1 MANLISQDFVF
12 SQSNLNTFDYCR
24 RRFYLR
30 YIKQLIWPAQLVSDQ
45 QYTLDRDAGLRFHRL
60 VHQYFLSFDTDLLR
74 KVAETDPDPNIAV
87 WFDTFLSSQM
97 SRLEG
102 KLFPEAQYTT
112 TIAGHSLI
120 AKVDLLQ
127 IDSGKVNIYD
137 WKTSKQLPKR
147 HTLQKNL
154 QSKVYPLVIS
164 HVFNKDKN
172 GPNIGT
178 LTMLY
183 WEANFPEQTIEINT
197 SQADWQS
204 SEDEIT
210 EIIQFILSLNEE
222 EFPATPEIRKC
233 LWCEYRSYC
242 QRGAEAQSSE
252 DMQEIDLMDDE
263 MLIPG
268 DPFETWGP
276 V

>member
-1 MANLISQDFVF
+1 MANLVSQEFVF
-12 SQSNLNTFDYCR
+12 SQSNLNTFAYCR

-30 YIKQLIWPAQLVSDQ
+30 YIRQLIWPAQLVSDQ

-60 VHQYFLSFDTDLLR
+60 VHQYFLGFDIALLR
-74 KVAETDPDPNIAV
+74 KVAEADPDPNIAT

-97 SRLEG
+97 CRLEG

-112 TIAGHSLI
+112 TVAGHSLI

-164 HVFNKDKN
+164 HVFKKDKSGLN
-172 GPNIGT
+172 LDT
-178 LTMLY
+178 LTMLF

-197 SQADWQS
+197 SQADWKR
-204 SEDEIT
+204 SEEEIT
-210 EIIQFILSLNEE
+210 ETIHVISSLNEE
-222 EFPATPEIRKC
+222 EFAATPEIRRC

-242 QRGAEAQSSE
+242 HRGAEAQSSE
-252 DMQEIDLMDDE
+252 EMQEMYLMDDE
-263 MLIPG
+263 MLMPG
-268 DPFETWGP
+268 DTSENWGP